1 MVRDESTIEKT
12 FKQPKYLKQQQ
23 KENLESKGTCY
34 NRKKIKDVKT
44 ANKSKKKMSKAT
56 EMKRM
61 K

>member
-1 MVRDESTIEKT
+1 MRAIQRT

-44 ANKSKKKMSKAT
+44 ANISKKKMSKAT